1 MAPEIACGR
10 RTYKDGEF
18 LVPLVNW
25 MWQLYVEGKVLDA
38 ADEKL
43 NKEFEVDEMT
53 SLIIVGLWC
62 TNPKN
67 KERPTAVQVTK
78 VLRLEPAF
86 PMLPLESVIES
97 SSFSKYYIFINT
109 HVHGVLR
116 TSSS

>member
-97 SSFSKYYIFINT
+97 SSFSKYVYACII
-109 HVHGVLR
+109 HL
-116 TSSS
+116 